1 MKKTLLAISLAS
13 ITVAVLAQNQ
23 TLPPPVGAEVKFPKS
38 KNGAHVAAA
47 VPAAAASAATQPP
60 EPAKQAAAAPKRP
73 VSAAFSKQLEQR
85 VSEQKLPG
93 LGTLPGEK
101 QLTRANVIRVQ
112 SDVNEV
118 AYISS
123 AMPNRI
129 ATPFEA
135 PRVIDS
141 SDFEHQEIGQSVYIL
156 PKDSERPIALYVTG
170 SNPNDPVVS
179 LTLVP
184 KEIPQQTI
192 VLQLD
197 APLAKGSADA
207 SSEPA
212 PTTDVYTDKIRY
224 LLRQVALNKVPDGF
238 VLGALPRAQAV
249 LPTVVVTPVSRYSG
263 QAYDI
268 YRYRIKGTS
277 ATDVELSEESFYADG
292 VRAVAFFPTAVLRQN
307 DETTVFVIA
316 DKSATGN

>member
-1 MKKTLLAISLAS
+1 MKKTLIALSLAS
-13 ITVAVLAQNQ
+13 LAIAVHAQTQ
-23 TLPPPVGAEVKFPKS
+23 TLPPPVGAEVKFPKG
-38 KNGAHVAAA
+38 KPQAA
-47 VPAAAASAATQPP
+47 
-60 EPAKQAAAAPKRP
+60 QAAAAPAAAGAAKQDAEGSKLVAKRP
-73 VSAAFSKQLEQR
+73 VSSNFAKQLEQR

-93 LGTLPGEK
+93 LGILPGEK
-101 QLTRANVIRVQ
+101 QLTKANVIRVQ

-118 AYISS
+118 AYVSS

-129 ATPFEA
+129 ATPFEF

-141 SDFEHQEIGQSVYIL
+141 SDFEHQTVGQSIFIL
-156 PKDSERPIALYVTG
+156 PKDAERPIALYVTG

-197 APLAKGSADA
+197 APLAKGGADA
-207 SSEPA
+207 ASEPA

-238 VLGALPRAQAV
+238 VQGALPRAQAV
-249 LPTVVVTPVSRYSG
+249 LPTAVVSPIARYSG
-263 QAYDI
+263 QAFDI

-277 ATDVELSEESFYADG
+277 ATDIELSEESFYAEG

-307 DETTVFVIA
+307 EETTVFVIA